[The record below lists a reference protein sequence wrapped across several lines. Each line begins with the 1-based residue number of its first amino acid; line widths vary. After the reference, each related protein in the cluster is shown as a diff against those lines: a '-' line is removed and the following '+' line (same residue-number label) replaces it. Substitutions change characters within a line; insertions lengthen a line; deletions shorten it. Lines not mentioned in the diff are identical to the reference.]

1 MATELEIHPRLQSA
15 LHVLAPDERAQLE
28 ANILADGRVLSP
40 ILYWHDGQRNWIV
53 DGHNRYDIATRHKI
67 PFRAEPMPT
76 LESLEDCL
84 VWLCDHHLGRRHF
97 MDKLTVRK
105 LRGECYLRTKRG
117 RGGDHRAMAQIDP
130 LVGESQSPPPPPSK
144 STAETIAEQHKVST
158 ATVKR
163 DAKLVQS
170 LDKLA
175 PKIRDKYESGDLKLS
190 DDIIHALASV
200 GPDVQML
207 IARDVR
213 VSGIKWREACAQ
225 HGALKQ
231 REKPAPQKTQKTQDI
246 PPTATGGTP
255 SQGVDAGRPGDKGQ
269 RMDSPA
275 AGFSPQPPQLINEA
289 RDLFH
294 RMTPAQRQQVHVLW
308 GEWLADSQADQQVV
322 SREETTAEQPEK
334 VDEQPKPKEKKRT
347 VFQKPTI
354 EEIQAYCYERNN
366 GISGQEFYDF
376 YEARGWKLT
385 KGVAMTDWKA
395 AVRTWEKNQR
405 HEVKNGKR
413 TGAGQVYDPH
423 APAGKL

>member
-1 MATELEIHPRLQSA
+1 MATELKIHPRLQSA
-15 LHVLAPDERAQLE
+15 LHVLAPDERSQLE

-40 ILYWHDGQRNWIV
+40 ILYWNDGDTNWIV

-67 PFRAEPMPT
+67 PFRVEPMPT

-117 RGGDHRAMAQIDP
+117 RGGDHRAIAQNDP

-231 REKPAPQKTQKTQDI
+231 REKPAPKQTQDT
-246 PPTATGGTP
+246 PPKATGGTP
-255 SQGVDAGRPGDKGQ
+255 SQGVDAGRPGDNGQ

-275 AGFSPQPPQLINEA
+275 AGFSTPPQPPQLINEA

-294 RMTPAQRQQVHVLW
+294 RMTPAQRQQVYVLW
-308 GEWLADSQADQQVV
+308 GEWLEDSQADQQVV
-322 SREETTAEQPEK
+322 SMTDELPVEPKKDKPNTAK
-334 VDEQPKPKEKKRT
+334 KKKRT
-347 VFQKPTI
+347 TFQKPTI
-354 EEIQAYCYERNN
+354 KEIQSYCYERNN

-385 KGVAMTDWKA
+385 KGVAMVDWKA
-395 AVRTWEKNQR
+395 AVHTWEKNQR
-405 HEVKNGKR
+405 LDSSR
-413 TGAGQVYDPH
+413 RRDPRGTRS
-423 APAGKL
+423 AAEEFLSSQAN